1 MENLSKERTE
11 TVPKDVEEHVTVG
24 VINDIQENDQEDVT
38 NEEMEAVILENPNI
52 FPMRVAL
59 ANRYFD
65 EVDYSNALPH
75 YMYVAENSDESE
87 IKSFALAQ
95 IAWMVFESG
104 NTKVATNYLNESLN
118 RLANGSVNTDKLLIT
133 KALRGYY
140 KNPDQIAHQVLAK
153 RIGKRDPGN
162 KPRPGD
168 RIPYVYILT
177 NKNTI

>member
-1 MENLSKERTE
+1 MNKWLLSMILFLSFTVVLFINLQNNLE
-11 TVPKDVEEHVTVG
+11 VG
-24 VINDIQENDQEDVT
+24 NQFSTNLEDVT

-75 YMYVAENSDESE
+75 YMYVAENSDENE

-104 NTKVATNYLNESLN
+104 NTEVATNYLNESLN
-118 RLANGSVNTDKLLIT
+118 INNNSFNSSKERSFEFMTLIFFLKISKSFLVFKASGYLL
-133 KALRGYY
+133 L
-140 KNPDQIAHQVLAK
+140 
-153 RIGKRDPGN
+153 
-162 KPRPGD
+162 
-168 RIPYVYILT
+168 
-177 NKNTI
+177 

>member
-1 MENLSKERTE
+1 MNKWLLSMILFLSFTFVLFINLQNNSE
-11 TVPKDVEEHVTVG
+11 VG
-24 VINDIQENDQEDVT
+24 NQFSTNLEDVT

-75 YMYVAENSDESE
+75 YMYVAENSDENE

-104 NTKVATNYLNESLN
+104 NTEVATNYLNESLN
-118 RLANGSVNTDKLLIT
+118 I
-133 KALRGYY
+133 
-140 KNPDQIAHQVLAK
+140 
-153 RIGKRDPGN
+153 
-162 KPRPGD
+162 
-168 RIPYVYILT
+168 
-177 NKNTI
+177 NKNSLIAKSYLGIIYLQDASTKNEGLELLENILSSNKLSKEDRELIERLLLRYEN

>member
-1 MENLSKERTE
+1 MNKWLLSMILFLSFTVLLFINLQNNSEIGDEFST
-11 TVPKDVEEHVTVG
+11 
-24 VINDIQENDQEDVT
+24 NLQDVT

-87 IKSFALAQ
+87 IKSYALAQ

-104 NTKVATNYLNESLN
+104 NIEVATNYLNESLN
-118 RLANGSVNTDKLLIT
+118 INKNSLIAKSYLGIIYLQDSSTKNEGLKLLENILSSN
-133 KALRGYY
+133 KLSKEDRELIERLLLRYE
-140 KNPDQIAHQVLAK
+140 N
-153 RIGKRDPGN
+153 
-162 KPRPGD
+162 
-168 RIPYVYILT
+168 
-177 NKNTI
+177 

>member
-1 MENLSKERTE
+1 MNKWLLSMILFLSFTFVLFINLQNNSE
-11 TVPKDVEEHVTVG
+11 VG
-24 VINDIQENDQEDVT
+24 NQFSTNLEDVT

-75 YMYVAENSDESE
+75 YMYVAENSDENE

-104 NTKVATNYLNESLN
+104 NTEVATNYLNESLN
-118 RLANGSVNTDKLLIT
+118 I
-133 KALRGYY
+133 
-140 KNPDQIAHQVLAK
+140 
-153 RIGKRDPGN
+153 
-162 KPRPGD
+162 
-168 RIPYVYILT
+168 
-177 NKNTI
+177 NKNSLIAKSYLGIIYLQDSTTKNEGLELLENILSSNKLNKEDRELIERLLLRYEN

>member
-1 MENLSKERTE
+1 MNKWLLSMILFLSFTFVLFINLQNNSE
-11 TVPKDVEEHVTVG
+11 VG
-24 VINDIQENDQEDVT
+24 NQFSTNLEDVT

-104 NTKVATNYLNESLN
+104 NTEVATNYLNESLN
-118 RLANGSVNTDKLLIT
+118 I
-133 KALRGYY
+133 
-140 KNPDQIAHQVLAK
+140 
-153 RIGKRDPGN
+153 
-162 KPRPGD
+162 
-168 RIPYVYILT
+168 
-177 NKNTI
+177 NKNSLIAKSYLGIIYLQDASTKNEGLELLENILSSNKLSKEDRELIERLLLRYEN

>member
-1 MENLSKERTE
+1 MNKWLLSMILFLSFTVVLFINLQNNSE
-11 TVPKDVEEHVTVG
+11 VG
-24 VINDIQENDQEDVT
+24 NQFSTNLEDVT

-104 NTKVATNYLNESLN
+104 NTEVATNYLNESLN
-118 RLANGSVNTDKLLIT
+118 I
-133 KALRGYY
+133 
-140 KNPDQIAHQVLAK
+140 
-153 RIGKRDPGN
+153 
-162 KPRPGD
+162 
-168 RIPYVYILT
+168 
-177 NKNTI
+177 NKNSLIAKSYLGIIYLQDASTKNEGLELLENILSSNKLSKEDRELIERLLLRYEN

>member
-1 MENLSKERTE
+1 MILFLSFTVVLFINLQNNSE
-11 TVPKDVEEHVTVG
+11 VG
-24 VINDIQENDQEDVT
+24 NQFSTNLEDVT

-75 YMYVAENSDESE
+75 YMYVAENSDDSE

-104 NTKVATNYLNESLN
+104 NTEVATNYLNESLN
-118 RLANGSVNTDKLLIT
+118 ICLLYT
-133 KALRGYY
+133 SPSPRDRG
-140 KNPDQIAHQVLAK
+140 
-153 RIGKRDPGN
+153 
-162 KPRPGD
+162 
-168 RIPYVYILT
+168 
-177 NKNTI
+177 

>member
-1 MENLSKERTE
+1 MAPFYDIVFIFYCRIVYQSSKQLKVGNQFSTNL
-11 TVPKDVEEHVTVG
+11 
-24 VINDIQENDQEDVT
+24 EDVT

-104 NTKVATNYLNESLN
+104 NTEVATNYLNESLN
-118 RLANGSVNTDKLLIT
+118 INNNSLIAKSYLGIIYLQDPSTKNEGLELLENILSSNKLSKEDRELIERLLL
-133 KALRGYY
+133 RYE
-140 KNPDQIAHQVLAK
+140 N
-153 RIGKRDPGN
+153 
-162 KPRPGD
+162 
-168 RIPYVYILT
+168 
-177 NKNTI
+177 

>member
-1 MENLSKERTE
+1 MNKWLLSMILFLSFTVVLFINLQNNSEVTNE
-11 TVPKDVEEHVTVG
+11 FSTNLEEVS
-24 VINDIQENDQEDVT
+24 

-104 NTKVATNYLNESLN
+104 NTEVATNYLNESLN
-118 RLANGSVNTDKLLIT
+118 I
-133 KALRGYY
+133 
-140 KNPDQIAHQVLAK
+140 
-153 RIGKRDPGN
+153 
-162 KPRPGD
+162 
-168 RIPYVYILT
+168 
-177 NKNTI
+177 NKNSLIAKSYLGIIYLQDASTKNEGLELLENILSSNKLSKEDRELIERLLLRYEN